1 MFRYLLIFNLI
12 LLIIA
17 EEEILLTLD
26 ISSYGLTEEE
36 IDKLLFCGVLFQ
48 YKIHQDEK
56 KITDMGTKFN
66 VSDMDEI
73 FDKVG
78 SYILYNCANSVNI
91 ETAQTHFKNG
101 QYIEELKDEDYQKY
115 KKYYEIDYSRY
126 TSRNDLII
134 TDEEYNMTDKFK
146 KAYEIHHKILNE
158 INKKTDENRRKEYEK
173 SKEKKRKEEE
183 RVKAIENNLLNLP
196 NYVKAIIFIIVFGVF
211 FGGCFYF
218 IRSKNNKDKKDKK
231 KKKKNQ

>member
-1 MFRYLLIFNLI
+1 MIGYLIIFNLI
-12 LLIIA
+12 LLISADEKVQVSI
-17 EEEILLTLD
+17 D
-26 ISSYGLTEEE
+26 ISDSGLNEQE

-48 YKIHQDEK
+48 YKLHEDEK
-56 KITDMGTKFN
+56 ELKDMGTKFN
-66 VSDMDEI
+66 VSSMDEV

-78 SYILYNCANSVNI
+78 SDILYNCVNAVKI
-91 ETAQTHFKNG
+91 EVAQIHFKNG
-101 QYIEELKDEDYQKY
+101 QYKAVLKDEDYQKY
-115 KKYYEIDYSRY
+115 EKYYEVDYSRY
-126 TSRNDLII
+126 TSRDDLILS
-134 TDEEYNMTDKFK
+134 DEEYNMTDKFK

-158 INKKTDENRRKEYEK
+158 INKKTDESRRKEYEK

-218 IRSKNNKDKKDKK
+218 IRSKSNKEKKDKK